1 MKKILGLAMF
11 LAILYGALLMADP
24 SARTGRNHINLA
36 KLIGHFGILCLAVTP
51 VIITGGI
58 DLSIGAV
65 VGYCATTL
73 AILLND
79 YHWNPHLAV
88 ATVLCMGA
96 SIGLLNGLFI
106 TKLGLQPF
114 VVTLCGL
121 FIYRGLSR
129 WIADDKIKG
138 LGGTDAFDWYKEVL
152 HDGDL
157 FGIPKF
163 FVIFLVLAGVLA
175 VMLHLSVYGRYW
187 LAIGANEKTA
197 YYSGIRVDRYKILAY
212 VFCSLL
218 CAIFAVLYL
227 TEYNSAAPSEA
238 GNFFELYAIA
248 GAVLGGVSLRGGEG
262 NVLGVMMGTMIL
274 WILPN
279 FTRMWGISDKLQYT
293 VIGVALLLG
302 AIVDEML
309 RQRQKIGAILLTL
322 VRVVRSFGLTE

>member
-1 MKKILGLAMF
+1 MKKLLGLGMF
-11 LAILYGALLMADP
+11 LALLYAALLMADP
-24 SARTGRNHINLA
+24 SARTVRNHINLA

-88 ATVLCMGA
+88 ATVLWMGA
-96 SIGLLNGLFI
+96 CIGLLNGLLI

-138 LGGTDAFDWYKEVL
+138 LGGTDAFDWYKAVF

-157 FGIPKF
+157 LGIPKF
-163 FVIFLVLAGVLA
+163 FIIFLVLAGVLA
-175 VMLHLSVYGRYW
+175 VLLHLSVYGRYW

-197 YYSGIRVDRYKILAY
+197 HYSGIRVDRYKILAY
-212 VFCSLL
+212 VFCSFL
-218 CAIFAVLYL
+218 CAIFSVLYL

-262 NVLGVMMGTMIL
+262 NVLGVIMGTMIL

-293 VIGVALLLG
+293 VIGAALLFG
-302 AIVDEML
+302 AIVDELL
-309 RQRQKIGAILLTL
+309 RQRQKVLAFLIRILSL
-322 VRVVRSFGLTE
+322 FGKS